1 MSENNTSPSK
11 TFKKADL
18 LLVGV
23 LLLVALA
30 AFGIRSFFY
39 RSPAARVEITVDG
52 ELYASLDLH
61 QDFEGDIPSA
71 DGGNN
76 HLLIHDGQVR
86 ITSANCPNQ
95 DCVQQGSISQNG
107 EQLVCLPHKVSVQ
120 ILGD

>member
-1 MSENNTSPSK
+1 MNEKNTVPSK

-18 LLVGV
+18 LLIGV
-23 LLLVALA
+23 LLLVALS
-30 AFGIRSFFY
+30 AFGIRSY
-39 RSPAARVEITVDG
+39 VYHSPAARVEITVDG

-61 QDFEGDIPSA
+61 QNFEGDIPSA

-76 HLLIHDGQVR
+76 HLIIHDGTVH
-86 ITSANCPNQ
+86 ISDANCPNQ
-95 DCVQQGSISQNG
+95 DCVRQGSISQNG